1 MFGWLDRLTNARN
14 AMHMARRIQIL
25 LFVVGVRVNNIR
37 LPLMAFSLAFVE
49 DLSSAVPLPQN
60 AAANLTS

>member
-1 MFGWLDRLTNARN
+1 
-14 AMHMARRIQIL
+14 MHMARRIQIL

-49 DLSSAVPLPQN
+49 DLPIAVPLPQN